1 MKHIIRFLPLIFILL
16 GNGLFAQNNPNE
28 LFVNSFDGLNM
39 RTAPSTSA
47 NKIKT
52 LPFLTKAV
60 LIQRDKK
67 SVTIDGITT
76 QWLQVR
82 SGNDVGWVFGGYV
95 SQISLD
101 YKKLIGHW
109 VSGRIHYVFEQDG
122 SYSWG
127 VENGG
132 NGGSGYCLLSTD
144 NKLYVLGKSEDEDGE
159 YPDIDSST
167 VRFLDN
173 GSIEF
178 SYSNSDYKPVYQRY
192 RE

>member
-16 GNGLFAQNNPNE
+16 GNSLFAQNNTNE

-39 RTAPSTSA
+39 RVAPSTSA

-67 SVTIDGITT
+67 SVTIDGITA

-109 VSGRIHYVFEQDG
+109 KNERQFFTFEQNG
-122 SYSWG
+122 NFYSG
-127 VENGG
+127 IEEGG
-132 NGGSGYCLLSTD
+132 NGASGYCLLSTD
-144 NKLYVLGKSEDEDGE
+144 NKLHFLGKVFDEEGE
-159 YPDIDSST
+159 FSFSDIWT
-167 VRFLDN
+167 IRFLVDD
-173 GSIEF
+173 SIEF
-178 SYSNSDYKPVYQRY
+178 SYSNDYKPVYQRY